1 MRIKV
6 LAGHAN
12 LYQRNQVPL
21 RYLRSLICVTK
32 SSIVFLKRGKTER
45 ELSMFFFIMIADA
58 ICLLTA
64 VAHALFFSYI
74 ITIKL
79 FWRVSLRHLSF
90 VTSTHAIW
98 LLGAFNTCFLS
109 FSQVSVCHLSLSRVS
124 ASYISLGCGVFFS
137 SLAHSISF
145 CWVTVSYVSFF
156 YDSRWFL
163 SFLGTSIWYLSLVAL
178 VLAHAVCL
186 LCFELIGPAA

>member
-124 ASYISLGCGVFFS
+124 ASYISLGCGVFFP
-137 SLAHSISF
+137 LWHILFPFAGLPYPMYLFFMTAGGF
-145 CWVTVSYVSFF
+145 CLF
-156 YDSRWFL
+156 
-163 SFLGTSIWYLSLVAL
+163 
-178 VLAHAVCL
+178 
-186 LCFELIGPAA
+186 

>member
-6 LAGHAN
+6 LAGHPN

-98 LLGAFNTCFLS
+98 LLGALNTCFLS
-109 FSQVSVCHLSLSRVS
+109 FSQVSICHLSLSRVS
-124 ASYISLGCGVFFS
+124 ASYLSLGCRVFFS

-145 CWVTVSYVSFF
+145 CWVSISYVSFF
-156 YDSRWFL
+156 YDSMWFL

-178 VLAHAVCL
+178 VLPHPLCL
-186 LCFELIGPAA
+186 LRFELIGQTA

>member
-1 MRIKV
+1 M
-6 LAGHAN
+6 
-12 LYQRNQVPL
+12 

-98 LLGAFNTCFLS
+98 LLGTLNTCFLS
-109 FSQVSVCHLSLSRVS
+109 FSQIIVCYLSLSRVS
-124 ASYISLGCGVFFS
+124 ANNIFLGCGAFFS

-145 CWVTVSYVSFF
+145 YWVSISYVSFF
-156 YDSRWFL
+156 MIAGGF
-163 SFLGTSIWYLSLVAL
+163 
-178 VLAHAVCL
+178 CL
-186 LCFELIGPAA
+186 F